1 MRAFVLCLVLRMIG
15 TADNLRGAMD
25 LFINPAAQLISLAH
39 ALSAF
44 PCH

>member
-1 MRAFVLCLVLRMIG
+1 MIG